1 MPTSLVGRRMTTAE
15 EREVENNK
23 KEEGREEGR
32 RRNAEEDDEEDKE
45 KERRQRILDHGAG
58 SRLRPN
64 IGRQRNNPASAIA
77 VLAATM
83 RRAAEGCQAMACTDT
98 HRTNYGA

>member
-23 KEEGREEGR
+23 K
-32 RRNAEEDDEEDKE
+32 DDEEDKE

-64 IGRQRNNPASAIA
+64 IGRQRNKPAIPAGDQPMG
-77 VLAATM
+77 TC
-83 RRAAEGCQAMACTDT
+83 GK
-98 HRTNYGA
+98 

>member
-23 KEEGREEGR
+23 KANDEDI
-32 RRNAEEDDEEDKE
+32 DDEEDKE

>member
-23 KEEGREEGR
+23 K
-32 RRNAEEDDEEDKE
+32 EDDEEDKE